1 MTWLLVV
8 NFFKHNIARLI
19 GILVVGAL
27 LIGGPMAFW
36 KTAYSKGYAQS
47 MKDHPTTVITGGTTN
62 IQNNATQKEAFG
74 IIKIWFLRLNT
85 TF

>member
-1 MTWLLVV
+1 MWQLQVV
-8 NFFKHNIARLI
+8 AFFKHNIVRLI

-27 LIGGPMAFW
+27 LIGGPIAFW
-36 KTAYSKGYAQS
+36 KTAYSKGYSQA

-62 IQNNATQKEAFG
+62 IQNNAMQKEAWG
-74 IIKIWFLRLNT
+74 IVKIWFLRLNT